1 MCVYARSCARARVCV
16 CVCVVCVCVCVCART
31 WVLRVYMCVRVYVC
45 VCVCAR
51 ACVVCVR
58 VLNICHMLLV
68 RVLIVPRSVLVWD
81 CCIVVS
87 VVCQ

>member
-16 CVCVVCVCVCVCART
+16 CVLCVCVFVHVGAACVH
-31 WVLRVYMCVRVYVC
+31 VRVC
-45 VCVCAR
+45 ICVCAR
-51 ACVVCVR
+51 ARVCVVCVR

-68 RVLIVPRSVLVWD
+68 RVLTVPCSVLVWD